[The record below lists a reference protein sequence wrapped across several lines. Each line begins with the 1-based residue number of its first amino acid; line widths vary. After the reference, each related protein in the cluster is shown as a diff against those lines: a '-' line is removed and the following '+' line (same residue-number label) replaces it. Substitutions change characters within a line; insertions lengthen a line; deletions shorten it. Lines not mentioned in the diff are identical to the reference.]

1 MHQNIIKKMKR
12 FNQFINEMKVVL
24 KKNILPPLSGVIFG
38 TEIEDLE
45 KKREEKKK
53 IDKEIKLIRDVVFK
67 KIEPYFIYYLNY
79 YYDLVGDTYEFH
91 ELEKLKG
98 ELFDKVIKDFQ
109 NPENILISCDFKST
123 EVQRKF
129 IMNNNINI
137 FEVEEHS
144 TIIDDLEV
152 GIFDKEMIEWCFEQF
167 PQHAKKLLEVL
178 QDYCSVKQIKDLKIK
193 YKDILTTADFGL
205 F

>member
-1 MHQNIIKKMKR
+1 M
-12 FNQFINEMKVVL
+12 
-24 KKNILPPLSGVIFG
+24 
-38 TEIEDLE
+38 
-45 KKREEKKK
+45 
-53 IDKEIKLIRDVVFK
+53 
-67 KIEPYFIYYLNY
+67 
-79 YYDLVGDTYEFH
+79 
-91 ELEKLKG
+91 
-98 ELFDKVIKDFQ
+98 IKDFQ

>member
-79 YYDLVGDTYEFH
+79 YYDLVGYTYEFN
-91 ELEKLKG
+91 EL
-98 ELFDKVIKDFQ
+98 
-109 NPENILISCDFKST
+109 
-123 EVQRKF
+123 
-129 IMNNNINI
+129 
-137 FEVEEHS
+137 
-144 TIIDDLEV
+144 
-152 GIFDKEMIEWCFEQF
+152 
-167 PQHAKKLLEVL
+167 
-178 QDYCSVKQIKDLKIK
+178 
-193 YKDILTTADFGL
+193 
-205 F
+205 